1 MEPLEPSQR
10 CVWHGSSR
18 SWFWS
23 PSRSRANRPVLRL
36 FQAASPSTSFANLDL
51 DLDQTSMDRP
61 KKRPGNSSPPESH
74 AGSRQSTSTEREV
87 RSSPQAQSASALG
100 RARKRQGHSC
110 ARELVTGS
118 GEPTSTAREAR
129 PSPPAPS
136 AAVLADR
143 LGHNGIILLLFET
156 PSGFAIFKYYG
167 VQLFLPDAKENIWS
181 KFINNDKTR
190 LVSALSPLLFVVS
203 LSCFSPI

>member
-36 FQAASPSTSFANLDL
+36 FQAVSPSTSFANLDL

-61 KKRPGNSSPPESH
+61 KKRPGSSSPPESH

-110 ARELVTGS
+110 ARELVAGS

-167 VQLFLPDAKENIWS
+167 VQLFLPNAKENIWS

>member
-10 CVWHGSSR
+10 CVWDVSSR

-36 FQAASPSTSFANLDL
+36 FQAVSPSTSFANLDL

-61 KKRPGNSSPPESH
+61 KKRPGSSSPPESH

-110 ARELVTGS
+110 ARELVAGS